1 MQDDSLPIHDWSL
14 NGRNEYIESN
24 RVIIELTIEQTL
36 EKSDEQTVSLA
47 FQSQDKAKNKI
58 IDLFCAEQFEVI
70 NLPIGIPKDIRL
82 FTELAFWIN
91 YKTAGKVYTGK
102 RVKKQLEEDKYQSSQ
117 LVDNDLKIRNL
128 ARNLIRLNQCVAPDI
143 IGYWLLA
150 NKKLLRELS
159 LSKSL
164 KDDFDLDEIENEVS
178 DTQKTRYKVDA
189 SFRYLSLFLNLDS
202 RFGNFDFYQK
212 KYLVKGLNRP
222 QYVANKTE
230 SHHEKHKV
238 RLVIKNIIQQFY
250 EILSSIDDRD
260 ILERSLFKSIAKSAV
275 LDVYEINKSDPDRL
289 ICIKKLKLLRA
300 KPSSLKELQDET

>member
-1 MQDDSLPIHDWSL
+1 MQDDLLPIHDWSL

-24 RVIIELTIEQTL
+24 RAIIELIIDQGL
-36 EKSDEQTVSLA
+36 EEFDEQTAYSA
-47 FQSQDKAKNKI
+47 FQSQDRAKNKI
-58 IDLFCAEQFEVI
+58 INLFCAEQFEVS
-70 NLPIGIPKDIRL
+70 NLPIEMPKNIRL
-82 FTELAFWIN
+82 FSQIAFWVK
-91 YKTAGKVYTGK
+91 YKTAGKVYTGN
-102 RVKKQLEEDKYQSSQ
+102 RVKVELEENYQSSQ
-117 LVDNDLKIRNL
+117 SVDNDLKISELASNL
-128 ARNLIRLNQCVAPDI
+128 EQLNHCVAPDI

-150 NKKLLRELS
+150 NKKLLRELAS
-159 LSKSL
+159 SKSL
-164 KDDFDLDEIENEVS
+164 KNYADLDEIKNEVS
-178 DTQKTRYKVDA
+178 DTQKTRYKADA
-189 SFRYLSLFLNLDS
+189 SFRYLTLFLNLDS

-238 RLVIKNIIQQFY
+238 RLVIKNIIHQFH

-289 ICIKKLKLLRA
+289 ICMKKLKRLRA